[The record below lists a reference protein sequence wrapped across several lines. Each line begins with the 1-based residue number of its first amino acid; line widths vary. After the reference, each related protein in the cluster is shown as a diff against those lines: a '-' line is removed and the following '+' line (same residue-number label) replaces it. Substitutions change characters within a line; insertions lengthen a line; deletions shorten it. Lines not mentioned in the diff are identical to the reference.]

1 MSCATS
7 DYRDTSEIHQSRGK
21 VSFFSSSLGS
31 VEQFFITSFNLT
43 HLAIYELFLL
53 FLDLWMKKVQQSF
66 LVSYLSAFPLKL
78 NSLSRRYRSSINFL
92 RLKSLR
98 AKSAKTVYSRRFFN
112 PGATATGF
120 KTLPLRIESS
130 NCSRGDGLRFNGANF
145 LSVAC

>member
-7 DYRDTSEIHQSRGK
+7 DYRAQANETNRKFINQCSGEDIFLQLLIQSSDFSSL
-21 VSFFSSSLGS
+21 VITWLILQFMSFFFSSWIC
-31 VEQFFITSFNLT
+31 EWKK
-43 HLAIYELFLL
+43 FL
-53 FLDLWMKKVQQSF
+53 S
-66 LVSYLSAFPLKL
+66 LSAFRLSSLIPSHCAI
-78 NSLSRRYRSSINFL
+78 NSQLISL
-92 RLKSLR
+92 LR
-98 AKSAKTVYSRRFFN
+98 AKCAKAVYSHRFFN